1 MKKRFFL
8 IIVLEQKATYMV
20 MVGVWKLSF
29 LNDKY
34 KHRIETKM
42 FYTASVTVSS
52 LS

>member
-1 MKKRFFL
+1 M
-8 IIVLEQKATYMV
+8 

-34 KHRIETKM
+34 KHRTETKT
-42 FYTASVTVSS
+42 FYTTSGTVSS